1 MNAALRELDD
11 ASVTQRPEIVL
22 TDAAGY
28 WHKEQIERFCQ
39 GLMASGLAIG
49 GVPGK
54 AYDPAAIV

>member
-1 MNAALRELDD
+1 
-11 ASVTQRPEIVL
+11 VTQRPEIVL